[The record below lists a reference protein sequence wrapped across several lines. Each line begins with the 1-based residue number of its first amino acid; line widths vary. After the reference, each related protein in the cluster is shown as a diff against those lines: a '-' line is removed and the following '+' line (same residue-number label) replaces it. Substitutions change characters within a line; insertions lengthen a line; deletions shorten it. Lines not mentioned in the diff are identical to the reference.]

1 MEEVVSIYE
10 DDFVVTISKKNR
22 NLDGKC
28 MMGKAVWL
36 SGEFVTIDEGYVT
49 QRL

>member
-1 MEEVVSIYE
+1 MEEVVSIYK

-22 NLDGKC
+22 NLGGKC

-36 SGEFVTIDEGYVT
+36 SGEFVTKGM
-49 QRL
+49 